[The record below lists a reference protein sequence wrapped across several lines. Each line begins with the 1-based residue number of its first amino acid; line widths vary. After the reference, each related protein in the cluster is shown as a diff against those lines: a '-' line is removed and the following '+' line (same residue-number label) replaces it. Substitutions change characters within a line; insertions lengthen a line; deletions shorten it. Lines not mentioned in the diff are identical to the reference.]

1 MKVISMIV
9 ISFLFVMPRM
19 RLSCPQTSIWQA
31 RSSLLSEFGVDAG
44 MRGDKGLVDSRGVI
58 GSEELGVSG
67 GLQVD
72 MELGVDSRVSAES
85 EWISNS

>member
-1 MKVISMIV
+1 
-9 ISFLFVMPRM
+9 
-19 RLSCPQTSIWQA
+19 
-31 RSSLLSEFGVDAG
+31 